1 MKIYQRL
8 TCLCVI
14 LSSLFVLNNCG
25 LRPVY
30 YSGDSKNDAKEGM
43 QHVRVEMIE
52 ERPGQILYT
61 YLVSS
66 LAYDHETE
74 AKAIPKTISLKIEL
88 KESIES
94 LGMKKDGTSSRER
107 ISLFANCSLIDLKSG
122 RQLASFKSR
131 STLNYN
137 LVSQQFSIL
146 AAKEHNRKKALKTLS
161 ADILNRVSLY
171 LKTEKKK
178 VDPSAIDFNMND

>member
-8 TCLCVI
+8 SCLC
-14 LSSLFVLNNCG
+14 LLLTSLVMLNNCG

-30 YSGDSKNDAKEGM
+30 YSGDSKNDVREGL
-43 QHVRVEMIE
+43 QHIRVETIE
-52 ERPGQILYT
+52 ERAGQVLYT
-61 YLVSS
+61 YLVSA
-66 LAYDHETE
+66 LAYDHDTET
-74 AKAIPKTISLKIEL
+74 KAIPKTMSLKVEL

-107 ISLFANCSLIDLKSG
+107 ISLVANYGLIELKSG

-146 AAKEHNRKKALKTLS
+146 TAKEHNRKKALKTLS

-171 LKTEKKK
+171 LKTEKGK
-178 VDPSAIDFNMND
+178 VDPSAIDFNIND

>member
-8 TCLCVI
+8 SCLCIV
-14 LSSLFVLNNCG
+14 LASLFVLNNCG

-30 YSGDSKNDAKEGM
+30 YSGDSKNDVREGL
-43 QHVRVEMIE
+43 QHVRVETIE
-52 ERPGQILYT
+52 ERAGQVLYT
-61 YLVSS
+61 YLVSA
-66 LAYDHETE
+66 LAYNHNDQVT
-74 AKAIPKTISLKIEL
+74 PKTMSLKVSL
-88 KESIES
+88 KETIES

-107 ISLFANCSLIDLKSG
+107 ISLFASYSLIDLKSG
-122 RQLASFKSR
+122 RELASFKSR

-146 AAKEHNRKKALKTLS
+146 TAKEHNRKKALKTLS

-171 LKTEKKK
+171 LKTEKGK
-178 VDPSAIDFNMND
+178 VDPSAIDFNIND